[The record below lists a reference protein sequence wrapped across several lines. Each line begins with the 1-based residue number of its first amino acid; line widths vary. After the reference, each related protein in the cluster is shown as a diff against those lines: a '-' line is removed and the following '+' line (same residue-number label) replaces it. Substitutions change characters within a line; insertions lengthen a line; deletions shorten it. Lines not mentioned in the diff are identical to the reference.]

1 MSVASP
7 NAPYELALAPLP
19 LQLTSFVGREQEVRE
34 IGALLQRDDVHL
46 LTLTGA
52 GGIGKT
58 RVAIRAAEEVMH
70 HFEGGV
76 VFVALAPLVEPATVL
91 PAVADALGVPEMGD
105 RSVLDRIARALRH
118 RPILL
123 VLDNF
128 EQVIDAAIDL
138 PRLCALCPDLTLLV
152 TSREVL
158 RVTGEREFN
167 ISPLPLVEGPL
178 GDIETARDTP
188 SLRLFVERARAVRP
202 DLILD
207 DVTGPSIAAICR
219 RLDGLPLAIELAAA
233 RARILSPQAILARL
247 DHRLPF
253 LTAGARDLAPRQQAM
268 ATTIAWSYDLMTQEE
283 QTHFRRLAVFV
294 GGFTLDAAEIVADRL
309 GDGETGER
317 FGRYDRHAD
326 PHRSVLDVV
335 ASLVDKSLLR
345 PIAVDDETRYAM
357 LETVREFALE
367 QLEASGESAFVRD
380 RHAAWCL
387 DLAEQ
392 GPTVITQTGD
402 NPAWM
407 RRVDAE
413 RDNLRAALTWFMR
426 RADPALAGRLVSAL
440 RTYWFGRSH
449 LTEGL
454 AAIEDVLARLDP
466 ASSEMR
472 ARLLVGAAAMDRLR
486 GNPDRAIE
494 RLREAAAFRR
504 QLGDRVAESEALC
517 LLLRALIDTDRVDAI
532 DSTEQELVDV
542 LGDIDHPNLRMAIHA
557 TLGLAAY
564 RRGDLAKAELLLTA
578 AFAMARDIQ
587 SPFGIAVS
595 ATYLALVAFGHKQAQ
610 RAAELLT
617 ESILVLQ
624 HIGMTA
630 TLANTLASASA
641 VVATYGRAEHA
652 ARLLGL
658 TTLLM
663 HDSGLDGDLP
673 DQAHYD
679 LACDLVRR
687 QLGDQGLADGV
698 AAGRETPLAHTVAVA
713 TELLLTVGSSA
724 APESDAPT
732 PGQRDSPDLHGLTER
747 ELDVLA
753 LLVEGY
759 SDRAIA
765 EALFISWRTVQKH
778 VANICG
784 KFGVNS
790 RTAAVTA
797 AIRAAIVPIAPTS
810 SPPANTSS

>member
-1 MSVASP
+1 MSVAAP
-7 NAPYELALAPLP
+7 NALNELPLAPLP
-19 LQLTSFVGREQEVRE
+19 LQLTSFVGREQEVGE
-34 IGALLQRDDVHL
+34 IGALLLRDDVHL

-58 RVAIRAAEEVMH
+58 RLAIRAAEAVAH
-70 HFEGGV
+70 QFAGGV
-76 VFVALAPLVEPATVL
+76 VFVALAPLVDPSTVL

-105 RSVLDRIARALRH
+105 RPVLDRIARALRH

-128 EQVIDAAIDL
+128 EQVIKAAIDL

-167 ISPLPLVEGPL
+167 ISPLPLVDGPIE
-178 GDIETARDTP
+178 DVETARDTP
-188 SLRLFVERARAVRP
+188 SLRLFVERARSVRP

-247 DHRLPF
+247 DQRLPF

-268 ATTIAWSYDLMTQEE
+268 AATIAWSYDLMTPEE
-283 QTHFRRLAVFV
+283 QAHFRRLSVFV
-294 GGFTLDAAEIVADRL
+294 GGFTLDAAEIAADRL

-317 FGRYDRHAD
+317 LSTYDRHSD
-326 PHRSVLDVV
+326 THRSVFDVV

-345 PIAVDDETRYAM
+345 PTAVDDETRYTM

-367 QLEASGESAFVRD
+367 QLEASGESESVRD

-413 RDNLRAALTWFMR
+413 RDNLRAALTWLMR
-426 RADPALAGRLVSAL
+426 RADPALAGCLVSAL
-440 RTYWFGRSH
+440 RTYWYGRSH

-454 AAIEDVLARLDP
+454 AAIEEVLAQLDP

-472 ARLLVGAAAMDRLR
+472 ATLLVGAGAIDRLR

-494 RLREAAAFRR
+494 RLREAVAIRS

-517 LLLRALIDTDRVDAI
+517 LLLRALIDTDRVDEI
-532 DSTEQELVDV
+532 DTTELELVDV
-542 LGDIDHPNLRMAIHA
+542 LDDIDHPNLHMAIKA

-564 RRGDLAKAELLLTA
+564 RRGDLAKAEALLITA
-578 AFAMARDIQ
+578 LAMARDIQ
-587 SPFGIAVS
+587 SSFGIAVS
-595 ATYLALVAFGHKQAQ
+595 ATHLALVAFGHGQAG
-610 RAAELLT
+610 RAAEFLT
-617 ESILVLQ
+617 ESIVIWQ
-624 HIGMTA
+624 RIGATA
-630 TLANTLASASA
+630 GLANTLASASMI
-641 VVATYGRAEHA
+641 VATHGRAEHA
-652 ARLLGL
+652 GRLLGL
-658 TTLLM
+658 STLLM
-663 HDSGLDGDLP
+663 HASGLDGDLP
-673 DQAHYD
+673 NQADYD
-679 LACDLVRR
+679 LARDLVRR
-687 QLGDQGLADGV
+687 QLGEQGLAASV
-698 AAGRETPLAHTVAVA
+698 AAGRETPLAQTVAVA
-713 TELLLTVGSSA
+713 TELLLTVGSA
-724 APESDAPT
+724 AIPKSNAPIH
-732 PGQRDSPDLHGLTER
+732 GQRDSPDLHGLTDR

-778 VANICG
+778 VANICA
-784 KFGVNS
+784 KFGVNT

-797 AIRAAIVPIAPTS
+797 AIRAAIVPVDAAS
-810 SPPANTSS
+810 SPPSNTSG